1 VKPRMKKLT
10 LKEIA
15 EAVNGR
21 VLKGDGD
28 FYVSGVS
35 TDSRTASSKD
45 IFVALIGEIHD
56 ANKFV
61 PQAAKNGCQA
71 GLISDPEAACHIQ
84 NAIIVENTTLALQ
97 RLAKYYLGLFDLKKI
112 AITGSTGKT
121 TTKDMIY
128 AVMSV
133 KYKTA
138 KTQGNFNNNIG
149 LPLTIL
155 SIEEGTEAAVFE
167 MGMDKPGEIDE
178 LVDIVRPDIGI
189 ITNVGLSHVERLGS
203 RENIFKAKMEIVNY
217 FNSGN
222 VLIICDDGE
231 TLTKNRVSGD
241 YKLITIG
248 ANGKSSFIV
257 YNVKDNGENGLSFD
271 LEHKQK
277 RQRIELPVP
286 GRHNA
291 LNAALAVACGM
302 ELGITMEEAANGL
315 SKIVLTEKRLSTI
328 NKDGIKVI
336 DDSYNASPDSMR
348 AAIDVLVSRK
358 GLRKVA
364 ILGDMFELGS
374 SSPEYH
380 MEIGE
385 YAAKAGVDLVVTIG
399 DLSYNTMLGAKK
411 ILSPEQTIHFKN
423 REEFIDKMRDII
435 RVGDVVLVKGSRAMK
450 MDEITKEILK

>member
-1 VKPRMKKLT
+1 MKILT

-15 EAVNGR
+15 EAVNGTI
-21 VLKGDGD
+21 LKGDGD

-35 TDSRTASSKD
+35 TDSRTASSGD

-61 PQAAKNGCQA
+61 PQAAQNGCRA
-71 GLISDPEAACHIQ
+71 GLISDPAAACHLQ

-133 KYKTA
+133 KFKTA

-155 SIEEGTEAAVFE
+155 SIEEGTEVAVFE

-178 LVDIVRPDIGI
+178 LVEIVRPDIGI

-217 FNSGN
+217 FDSDN

-231 TLTKNRVSGD
+231 TLTKNRVSGV

-248 ANGKSSFIV
+248 ANGKSSYIV

-271 LEHKQK
+271 LEYKQK

-315 SKIVLTEKRLSTI
+315 SKIVLTEKRLNTI

-399 DLSYNTMLGAKK
+399 DLSYNTMLGAKM
-411 ILSPEQTIHFKN
+411 ILSPEQTIHFNN